1 MIHMKEN
8 AMPNPFREDTA
19 MEDGD
24 RALVSAALDG
34 DRDSLEKLILN
45 HQAWIYNLAF
55 KMIMDHDD
63 ASDIT
68 QEIIIKI
75 ITNLGSYD
83 PEKAAFRTWVYRIVV
98 NHVLNMK
105 RRKFETRIHDFD
117 AYVSI
122 IERLPDDTTYAQPD
136 AAVLAEEVKVGCMT
150 GMLLCLK
157 RSERMAF
164 LLGAVFAV
172 RDTVG
177 SEVMGVSRD
186 SFRQMLSRSR
196 KKVFNY
202 MNGICGHINPD
213 NPCRC
218 SHKVKSFLALGMM
231 DPARLRYHRPSA
243 PMVKDMIGS
252 RLADFQETYYG
263 PFLEQFREHPFYD
276 PPDVTSWLREILEQ
290 RELRELFNLDEE

>member
-1 MIHMKEN
+1 MN
-8 AMPNPFREDTA
+8 DSAMPDPFWEDAAT
-19 MEDGD
+19 GD
-24 RALVSAALDG
+24 NDLALVGAALVG
-34 DRDSLEKLILN
+34 DKESLERLILN

-55 KMIMDHDD
+55 RMIMDHDD

-68 QEIIIKI
+68 QEIIIRI

-83 PEKAAFRTWVYRIVV
+83 PVKAAFRTWVYRIVV

-122 IERLPDDTTYAQPD
+122 IERLSDDTVYAQPD
-136 AAVLAEEVKVGCMT
+136 EALLAEEVKVGCMM

-157 RSERMAF
+157 RPERMAF

-202 MNGICGHINPD
+202 MNGVCGHINPD

-218 SHKVKSFLALGMM
+218 SRKVAPFLALRMM
-231 DPARLRYHRPSA
+231 DPSRLRYHRPSS
-243 PMVKDMIGS
+243 PKVKDMIGS
-252 RLADFQETYYG
+252 RLTDFQEAYYG
-263 PFLEQFREHPFYD
+263 PFLEHFREQPFYE
-276 PPDVTSWLREILEQ
+276 PPDMVSWLREILEHK
-290 RELRELFNLDEE
+290 ELRELFNLDEE